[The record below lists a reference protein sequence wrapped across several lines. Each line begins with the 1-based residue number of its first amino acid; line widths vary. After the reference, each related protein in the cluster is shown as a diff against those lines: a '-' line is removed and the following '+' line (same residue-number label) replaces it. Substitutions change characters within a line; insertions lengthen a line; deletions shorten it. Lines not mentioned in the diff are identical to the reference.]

1 MLWDPLAVIQV
12 LARGWWAF
20 NALQWVNRDLGYSK
34 SLLTFCRNYS
44 GGKYLLP
51 RSELVWERSNM
62 CCISCR
68 VSCHRFDWN
77 IGGYYQT
84 ELHQLLLGSVTSQIP
99 SFHTFPA
106 ECSSFSFV
114 CWIFLRSWVVSV
126 VVIFAFV
133 VGFFFLPLEVQVPKI
148 ERGGKCLPALEFF
161 ISGGRVMQLPGKF
174 RSWHSKV
181 LIQTSAPCRQSSAL
195 MI

>member
-1 MLWDPLAVIQV
+1 MIWVTVNLC
-12 LARGWWAF
+12 
-20 NALQWVNRDLGYSK
+20 LQG
-34 SLLTFCRNYS
+34 NYS
-44 GGKYLLP
+44 AGKYLLP
-51 RSELVWERSNM
+51 RSESVWERSNM
-62 CCISCR
+62 CYISRCI
-68 VSCHRFDWN
+68 SCHRFDWN

-84 ELHQLLLGSVTSQIP
+84 DLNHLLLGSLTPQIP

-106 ECSSFSFV
+106 ECRSFLMFV
-114 CWIFLRSWVVSV
+114 WTFFLSWVVSV
-126 VVIFAFV
+126 VVNFAF
-133 VGFFFLPLEVQVPKI
+133 FFPLEVQVPKI
-148 ERGGKCLPALEFF
+148 ERGGKCLPALEVF